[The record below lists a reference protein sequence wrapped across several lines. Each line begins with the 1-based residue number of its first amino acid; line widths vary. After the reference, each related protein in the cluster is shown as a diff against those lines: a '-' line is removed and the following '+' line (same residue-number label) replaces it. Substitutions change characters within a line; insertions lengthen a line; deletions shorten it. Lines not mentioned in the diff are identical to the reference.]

1 MKPRF
6 GMTQAQ
12 NWGSNMKTTWYVL
25 KNGKRWELWFEDDVC
40 NERRLMSH
48 YRTRKDAIA
57 LALSMSDIG
66 DVVIC

>member
-1 MKPRF
+1 
-6 GMTQAQ
+6 
-12 NWGSNMKTTWYVL
+12 MKTTWYVV

-57 LALSMSDIG
+57 LALAMSDIG
-66 DVVIC
+66 DVVIG

>member
-1 MKPRF
+1 MPSSICNGYYF
-6 GMTQAQ
+6 VGDV
-12 NWGSNMKTTWYVL
+12 MKTTWYVL

-57 LALSMSDIG
+57 LALAMSDIG
-66 DVVIC
+66 DVVIG